1 MCILY
6 NYTNIT
12 VMDVIFFS
20 AYCIFHILESK
31 RCEHITSSYAS
42 SFILTSE
49 GEVCTCVYKYVCAS
63 KCETVSGLY
72 DFCVFCLC

>member
-1 MCILY
+1 
-6 NYTNIT
+6 
-12 VMDVIFFS
+12 MDVIFFS

-31 RCEHITSSYAS
+31 RCHHITSSYAS

-72 DFCVFCLC
+72 DFLCLLFVLVLHCIWITYC